1 MTYDFKGHVKIVG
14 IYMVKFNVSIL
25 NRFKIMSF
33 FVNAK
38 YIYKYNVILNKT
50 VTKLFGILT
59 KCFFAYVN
67 STSYLKEKRTF
78 ESGNTKKIPS
88 TFLVHLNL
96 ICWKMSEQMLYCKHT
111 ANLWYYVLLWR
122 FLRKNYLKQP
132 CLLSQIYKIF
142 YQLRELIPDC
152 SDETKRKSKFVFYI
166 DLYWNLFIKINTF

>member
-1 MTYDFKGHVKIVG
+1 MVKNMFIEIRLCNPMTYDFKGHVKIVG

-96 ICWKMSEQMLYCKHT
+96 IC
-111 ANLWYYVLLWR
+111 
-122 FLRKNYLKQP
+122 
-132 CLLSQIYKIF
+132 
-142 YQLRELIPDC
+142 
-152 SDETKRKSKFVFYI
+152 
-166 DLYWNLFIKINTF
+166 